1 MRVNILIFV
10 LAFFVAAGTPTYAA
24 NYVLGVHPD
33 DSEFFAFQ
41 TSLISLAVS
50 MSDGENSFRV
60 EEHNMAPHEVLH
72 EFAAG
77 GTPFNL
83 IIAGYNIKHEARLS
97 QVYFPLTRGL
107 LGKRVLAIAKGQQ
120 SRFDGITTREELT
133 ARLLFGSH
141 ARWTDTIILRHSDFK
156 IVSAEVDTLWQMVSD
171 GRIHAFPRAVAEI
184 ETELKNYTLRTG
196 NLDVVVEKGLLISYP
211 FDYFAYMPRRDSQLA
226 ASLQQGF
233 QRAFEAG
240 KIQTLFDSF
249 LKASVKAGGVS
260 LSDRTVIHIENPEMS
275 SRMLSIPETYWYQ
288 PTD

>member
-1 MRVNILIFV
+1 MRANILIFV
-10 LAFFVAAGTPTYAA
+10 LAYFFYAGTPIYAA
-24 NYVLGVHPD
+24 DYVLGVHPD

-50 MSDGENSFRV
+50 MSDGENSFQV
-60 EEHNMAPHEVLH
+60 QEHTMAPHEVLT

-77 GTPFNL
+77 DTPFNL
-83 IIAGYNIKHEARLS
+83 IIAGYNIKHEARMS
-97 QVYFPLTRGL
+97 QIYFPLTRGL

-120 SRFDGITTREELT
+120 SRFDGITTREDLT

-141 ARWTDTIILRHSDFK
+141 ARWTDTLILRHSDFK
-156 IVSAEVDTLWQMVSD
+156 IVSAEIETLWQMVSD

-211 FDYFAYMPRRDSQLA
+211 FDYFAYMPRRDSKLA

-233 QRAFEAG
+233 QRAFEAS
-240 KIQTLFDSF
+240 KIQTLFDSY
-249 LKASVKAGGVS
+249 LKASVQAGGVS
-260 LSDRTVIHIENPEMS
+260 LSDRTVINIENPELS
-275 SRMLSIPETYWYQ
+275 ARMLSIPEAYWYQ
-288 PTD
+288 PAD